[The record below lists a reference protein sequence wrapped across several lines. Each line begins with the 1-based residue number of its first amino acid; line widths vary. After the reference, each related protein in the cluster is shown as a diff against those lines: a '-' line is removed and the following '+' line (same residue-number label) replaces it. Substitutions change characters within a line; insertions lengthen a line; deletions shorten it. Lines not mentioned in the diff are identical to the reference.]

1 MILKLNRIMFT
12 VCCVSIAILI
22 ASCIND
28 SEKSADV
35 TQSLMW
41 IEKPAGLQCQTSP
54 IVSFDAMIQ
63 ELTQGSIEIMKSRE
77 INHIVASVC
86 GGPTSLHYQVQIH
99 GEDVD
104 EAFEL
109 EWKKITQN

>member
-1 MILKLNRIMFT
+1 MILKIKPIVLA

-22 ASCIND
+22 SSCIND
-28 SEKSADV
+28 SEKSTDV

-63 ELTQGSIEIMKSRE
+63 ELTHGSIKIMNSRE

-99 GEDVD
+99 VEDFD
-104 EAFEL
+104 DAFEL
-109 EWKKITQN
+109 DWKKITQN